1 MPHAVALISP
11 DGAAGV
17 AAFLAAVSTI
27 AVPTSSVPTSSRASA
42 VPTSAVFSAVIA
54 AAPTSAVRSTRI
66 PTIVSTYAATVHP
79 AARLPASL
87 ATAGM
92 LEPDDV
98 HGLANAHGLLRG
110 RQAVR
115 RDRQPSQRPAVR
127 PPRQHHRHRN
137 LRSPV
142 QSAVPVE

>member
-27 AVPTSSVPTSSRASA
+27 AVPTSSVTTSSRASA

-79 AARLPASL
+79 AAGVFATVLPNY
-87 ATAGM
+87 TGH
-92 LEPDDV
+92 E
-98 HGLANAHGLLRG
+98 R
-110 RQAVR
+110 
-115 RDRQPSQRPAVR
+115 
-127 PPRQHHRHRN
+127 
-137 LRSPV
+137 
-142 QSAVPVE
+142 

>member
-11 DGAAGV
+11 DGAASV

-27 AVPTSSVPTSSRASA
+27 AVPTSA
-42 VPTSAVFSAVIA
+42 VTA
-54 AAPTSAVRSTRI
+54 AAEPAPAVTSG
-66 PTIVSTYAATVHP
+66 P
-79 AARLPASL
+79 ALARLPASL

-98 HGLANAHGLLRG
+98 HGLANAHGRLRG